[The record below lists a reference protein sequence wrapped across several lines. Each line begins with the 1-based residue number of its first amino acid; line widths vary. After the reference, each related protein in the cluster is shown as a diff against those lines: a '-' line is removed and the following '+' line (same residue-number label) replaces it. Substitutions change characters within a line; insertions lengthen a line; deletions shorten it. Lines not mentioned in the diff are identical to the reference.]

1 MSAYGHPMQTTLT
14 DMTVTVLG
22 AGMVGVCAALELQAR
37 GAQVTL
43 IDRRAPGQETSYG
56 NAGVI
61 ARSSLMPLNNPGLWS
76 SLPKLLGNRSAG
88 LRYSLPFM
96 LRNAGWAC
104 GFLGHARMAPF
115 LETAQAM
122 DGLINLSYP
131 IHKRLL
137 AEAGAL
143 DRLRE
148 TGWIY
153 LYRTRT
159 LFEGG
164 AFGREMLGTFEVA
177 TEVLDKSGLRDLE
190 PGLNPIFDQA
200 FWIKDAM
207 SVNAPGRVVE
217 AYAKVFTVRGGRIEQ
232 TSVAS
237 LTPLDGRWLVNT
249 EKGPFQT
256 DRVVVAL
263 GPWSRTFLERAG
275 MRVPMAYERGYHMH
289 YTGADTDGNLPLT
302 RPIYDVAGGYVLSP
316 MEDGLRM
323 TTGVELTDCDAPPNH
338 AQLDLAE
345 ASARQ
350 AIDLGERRDK
360 TPWLGRRPTFAD
372 SRPVIGQ
379 APGRAG
385 LYLAF
390 GHQHVGFNTGPGTAR
405 LLADIM
411 EGTSPDIPA
420 EPFSPARF
428 IR

>member
-1 MSAYGHPMQTTLT
+1 MQTALT
-14 DMTVTVLG
+14 DISVTVLG
-22 AGMVGVCAALELQAR
+22 AGMVGVCAALELQSR

-43 IDRRAPGQETSYG
+43 IDRRAPGQETSFG

-61 ARSSLMPLNNPGLWS
+61 ARSSLMPLNNPGLWA
-76 SLPKLLGNRSAG
+76 SLPKLLRNRSAG
-88 LRYSLPFM
+88 LRYSLPFL
-96 LRNAGWAC
+96 LRNMGWAA

-115 LETAQAM
+115 LDTARAM

-131 IHKRLL
+131 IHKQLL

-148 TGWIY
+148 TGWMY
-153 LYRTRT
+153 LYRTSAA
-159 LFEGG
+159 FEGG
-164 AFGREMLGTFEVA
+164 AFGRDMLDQFNVA
-177 TEVLDKSGLRDLE
+177 TEVLDQTGLRDLE
-190 PGLNPIFDQA
+190 PGLNPIFERA
-200 FWIKDAM
+200 LWIKDAM

-217 AYAKVFTVRGGRIEQ
+217 AYARLFTDRGGRIVRA
-232 TSVAS
+232 SIAS
-237 LTPLDGRWLVNT
+237 LTSLDGHWLVNT
-249 EKGPFQT
+249 EKGPFQG

-289 YTGADTDGNLPLT
+289 YGGPNAGGNLSLT
-302 RPIYDVAGGYVLSP
+302 RPIYDLAGGYVLSP
-316 MEDGLRM
+316 MENGLRM
-323 TTGVELTDCDAPPNH
+323 TTGVELTDCDALPNH
-338 AQLDLAE
+338 AQLNLVE

-350 AIDLGERRDK
+350 AIDLGERRDP

-405 LLADIM
+405 VLADIM
-411 EGTSPDIPA
+411 EGTTPDIPA